1 MDKNEEKIRYI
12 YINNIGTTW
21 PNKIATAY
29 QNEVVN
35 PTPRSCSTP
44 RETEYSAKIEL
55 IYASDYGFAASPS
68 AWTTMVAV
76 V

>member
-1 MDKNEEKIRYI
+1 MRIIIKKALF
-12 YINNIGTTW
+12 TW
-21 PNKIATAY
+21 SNKIATAY

-35 PTPRSCSTP
+35 PTPGSCSTP
-44 RETEYSAKIEL
+44 RETEYSAKIWL